1 MPSDPGRLSAFAERL
16 VAVALALAVAL
27 FAAPAAAHEVG
38 LSRGEYRVEGA
49 TVIADMVFARREM
62 ASLVPGLDADGDER
76 LGAGEVAAGKAAIEK
91 ALVGAIVVQ
100 ADGKRCPGTLVD
112 AQLFEEDGLRVRA
125 EFHCEAVPGTLRFDF
140 PVLDELALGHRH
152 IASAEI
158 GGKNLDAVLSRKS
171 RSFDVVVGGRG
182 TSAPRRLS
190 ALDMIR
196 LGIEHIL
203 TGYDHLVF
211 LFGLVL
217 VGGKWRSLL
226 LVITAFTLGHSVTLG
241 VAALGIYTPSPRII
255 EPAIALSIA
264 YVGIENYF
272 VADAAKRWRITLPFG
287 LIHGFGFAGAL
298 REVALPKAD
307 IPLALVSFNVGVEIG
322 QLAIMAVVLPVVLYA
337 RKQEWFKN
345 AGVKTLSAAITVA
358 GVVWFVTRVAN
369 V

>member
-1 MPSDPGRLSAFAERL
+1 
-16 VAVALALAVAL
+16 
-27 FAAPAAAHEVG
+27 
-38 LSRGEYRVEGA
+38 
-49 TVIADMVFARREM
+49 
-62 ASLVPGLDADGDER
+62 
-76 LGAGEVAAGKAAIEK
+76 
-91 ALVGAIVVQ
+91 
-100 ADGKRCPGTLVD
+100 
-112 AQLFEEDGLRVRA
+112 
-125 EFHCEAVPGTLRFDF
+125 VPGTLRFDF

-226 LVITAFTLGHSVTLG
+226 LVITAFTVGHSITLG
-241 VAALGIYTPSPRII
+241 LAALGIYTPSPRII

-264 YVGIENYF
+264 YVGVENYF
-272 VADAAKRWRITLPFG
+272 VSNADKRWRITLPFG

-298 REVALPKAD
+298 REVALPRAD